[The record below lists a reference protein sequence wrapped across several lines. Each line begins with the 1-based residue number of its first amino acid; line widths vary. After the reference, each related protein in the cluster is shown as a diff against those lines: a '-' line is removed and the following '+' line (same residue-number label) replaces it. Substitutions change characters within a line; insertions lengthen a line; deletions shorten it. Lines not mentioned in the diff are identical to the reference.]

1 MNFTKILFAILG
13 LLVIYVECQ
22 TKRPRRT
29 RRRRRTPAP
38 TTPPLSP
45 EETVKVLKEDVKIL
59 KDQLSQI
66 SRQLMLQ
73 QFFTEE
79 KIRNEG
85 FSGIKQVR
93 TGMGM

>member
-1 MNFTKILFAILG
+1 MQLAVLVLMVIAAQCFPQQEPQITTKKPG
-13 LLVIYVECQ
+13 N
-22 TKRPRRT
+22 K
-29 RRRRRTPAP
+29 RTPAP

-45 EETVKVLKEDVKIL
+45 EETVKNLENDVKSL
-59 KDQLSQI
+59 KDQLGQI

-79 KIRNEG
+79 KIRNDG